1 MFVGCD
7 LLTNEIAELLLLKI
21 SSDEMNPN
29 KVKFSN
35 LSDIRAS
42 KELLLNHILDNTTG
56 GLLLMEILST
66 FVRLIHKDHSII
78 FELIGLYN
86 NEEIIN
92 EAKMN
97 LLDHE
102 ELNEYLEYQACLLR
116 HNLNSKDL
124 I

>member
-7 LLTNEIAELLLLKI
+7 FLTYEIAELLLLTI
-21 SSDEMNPN
+21 SSDEMNLK
-29 KVKFSN
+29 KVKIN
-35 LSDIRAS
+35 NPSDIRTT

-56 GLLLMEILST
+56 GILLMDILCT

-78 FELIGLYN
+78 FEMIGLYN
-86 NEEIIN
+86 IEEIIY
-92 EAKMN
+92 EARMN

-102 ELNEYLEYQACLLR
+102 DLNEYLDYQACLLR

-124 I
+124 K

>member
-7 LLTNEIAELLLLKI
+7 LLTDEIAELLLLTI
-21 SSDEMNPN
+21 SSDEMNLN
-29 KVKFSN
+29 KVKIN
-35 LSDIRAS
+35 NPSDIRAT

-56 GLLLMEILST
+56 GILLMDILCT

-78 FELIGLYN
+78 FEMIGLYN
-86 NEEIIN
+86 IEEIIY
-92 EAKMN
+92 EARMS
-97 LLDHE
+97 LLNNE

-124 I
+124 K